1 MSLRRLTATFGD
13 HDIER
18 KEGSEVTIGA
28 LKAIKVNIKNTV
40 KTWFAILKSK
50 KKLYVRLN
58 FDVRLIFVLI
68 NNQRG

>member
-50 KKLYVRLN
+50 KKLGPIEL
-58 FDVRLIFVLI
+58 
-68 NNQRG
+68 